1 LKKFRS
7 NGKLLITSEYLVLD
21 GAEAFAI
28 PSKLGQTLSVENYKA
43 NEFKQDILI
52 WMSYD
57 IENQMWFNGQ
67 FDEDFNVLKSSD
79 SKIADTLSLILKV
92 ASYLN
97 PEFSIEVKGKLVK
110 THLEFPRDWGL
121 GSSSTL
127 INNIAQ
133 WAMVDPF
140 ELQKESFPGS
150 GYDIAC
156 ALSNRPLIYQIQEG
170 NASYI
175 SIDYDSSLKDKMLF
189 VHLNK
194 KQNSSSEV
202 KSYKQINFDRGAAV
216 CEFNE
221 ITRKVV
227 SCKDLKGLRELL
239 TIHENKLAEILGVKT
254 VKQSLFPDFKGVVKS
269 LGAWGGDFVLAIGDN
284 SEEYFKSK
292 GFKTLFRYQDLL
304 M

>member
-1 LKKFRS
+1 LKKYRS
-7 NGKLLITSEYLVLD
+7 NGKLLITGEYLVLD

-28 PSKLGQTLSVENYKA
+28 PSKLGQSMTVEHKDGQF
-43 NEFKQDILI
+43 EKDLLI
-52 WMSYD
+52 WNSFD
-57 IENQMWFNGQ
+57 NQNQMWFNGQ
-67 FDEDFNVLKSSD
+67 FDENFNIIKSSD
-79 SKIADTLSLILKV
+79 SKIADTLSIILKV

-97 PEFSIEVKGKLVK
+97 PVFSKEAKGKLVR

-156 ALSNRPLIYQIQEG
+156 ALSNRPLVYQIQDG

-175 SIDYDSSLKDKMLF
+175 SLDYNSKLKDEMIF

-202 KSYKQINFDRGAAV
+202 TSYKKLVFDRELAV
-216 CEFNE
+216 SEFNE
-221 ITRKVV
+221 LTRKIVA
-227 SCKDLKGLRELL
+227 STEIKDLRELL
-239 TIHENKLAEILGVKT
+239 ATHESKLSEILGVKT

-269 LGAWGGDFVLAIGDN
+269 LGAWGGDFVLAIGKN
-284 SEEYFKSK
+284 SHEYFKRK
-292 GFKTLFRYQDLL
+292 GYSTILKYHDLL